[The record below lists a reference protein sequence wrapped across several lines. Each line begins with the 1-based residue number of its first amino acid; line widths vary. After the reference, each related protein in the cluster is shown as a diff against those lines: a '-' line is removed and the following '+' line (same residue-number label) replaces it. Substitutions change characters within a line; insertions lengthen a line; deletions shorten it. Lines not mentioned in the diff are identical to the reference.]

1 MNHRHRK
8 TLHALFAHPL
18 SANVDFRKVIHLL
31 EDLGAEV
38 DNKPGNRVGV
48 MLNGRSAAF
57 THAHRDLPKEEVVS
71 CASSI
76 ASMPSGTTP
85 DARLRGDTRG
95 CHGRIRPELAAL
107 CAQI

>member
-1 MNHRHRK
+1 MNHHHRK

-18 SANVDFRKVIHLL
+18 SANVDFKKVVHLL

-57 THAHRDLPKEEVVS
+57 THATV
-71 CASSI
+71 
-76 ASMPSGTTP
+76 
-85 DARLRGDTRG
+85 
-95 CHGRIRPELAAL
+95 HGRRQGLVQVVL
-107 CAQI
+107 QR

>member
-1 MNHRHRK
+1 MNHHHRK

-18 SANVDFRKVIHLL
+18 SANVDFKKVIHLL

-57 THAHRDLPKEEVVS
+57 THAHRDLPKEEVVRVRKFLSGVSACS
-71 CASSI
+71 CPLLQMIQNHS
-76 ASMPSGTTP
+76 
-85 DARLRGDTRG
+85 
-95 CHGRIRPELAAL
+95 AA
-107 CAQI
+107 